1 MSETCLGAPIGASST
16 FQSISFLTICTVSLH
31 FCTDIT
37 TLQTIDW
44 NAMVSLND
52 LETSWKEE
60 TKDSETPIDAN
71 NVAVVANEKGTET
84 PKKSSPDSATT
95 VTPNHGKVGTN
106 DEKERIESS
115 DAFRIRDG
123 GEVLPSA
130 KLETEKSVDSAN
142 LVSPGS
148 QASPRL
154 ASDNISDLMN
164 NVCVIFQSTSKLH
177 SSDAASG
184 AHPFI
189 TLQPS
194 YLRAQNGADVLS
206 RLDEIMNQAI
216 RKSSFSSNPDSASW
230 KDVVKKAF
238 EQSGNETATIPLY
251 MILLLRMKLSIF
263 ESFQQCTADA
273 AQKKASDGATEQEA
287 TSISGLSPMSEVL
300 SRLGSIS
307 EMDAAQLRDI
317 SASSALSDFVKATQK
332 GGHDLMFPLL
342 TILQKVKSSS
352 LSFDDTL
359 ASIDRAVAQVIERF
373 NKKSS
378 EDSTENNQA
387 ETDVSNENP
396 KNNQDASSS
405 TEKADGKATEA
416 MKQTDQ
422 AAPQTA
428 NGKKKKKKKKVR
440 AIVLVVV
447 ETNERRLLTS
457 HLNRNEREAAMV
469 KVKDLRL
476 ISKRQLD
483 NNRALERVHVKA
495 TKYLRPTAN
504 LRKER

>member
-1 MSETCLGAPIGASST
+1 VG
-16 FQSISFLTICTVSLH
+16 
-31 FCTDIT
+31 
-37 TLQTIDW
+37 
-44 NAMVSLND
+44 
-52 LETSWKEE
+52 
-60 TKDSETPIDAN
+60 
-71 NVAVVANEKGTET
+71 NEKGTES
-84 PKKSSPDSATT
+84 PEKSSPDSATT

-106 DEKERIESS
+106 DETERIESS

-123 GEVLPSA
+123 EEVLKGE
-130 KLETEKSVDSAN
+130 KLSVDSEN
-142 LVSPGS
+142 LVSPES
-148 QASPRL
+148 QATTKL
-154 ASDNISDLMN
+154 ASDDISDMMN

-177 SSDAASG
+177 SSDAVSG

-206 RLDEIMNQAI
+206 RMDRSMNQAI
-216 RKSSFSSNPDSASW
+216 RNSSFFSNADSASW
-230 KDVVKKAF
+230 KDVVNKAF
-238 EQSGNETATIPLY
+238 EQSGNETATIPLH

-263 ESFQQCTADA
+263 QSFQQCTVDA
-273 AQKKASDGATEQEA
+273 AHKGASDGATEQEA
-287 TSISGLSPMSEVL
+287 TSISCLSPMSEVL

-317 SASSALSDFVKATQK
+317 SASSALSDIGKATQK
-332 GGHDLMFPLL
+332 GGHDLIFPLL
-342 TILQKVKSSS
+342 SILQKMESSS

-373 NKKSS
+373 NEKGS
-378 EDSTENNQA
+378 EDSSENQA

-396 KNNQDASSS
+396 QNNQDASSS
-405 TEKADGKATEA
+405 IEKADGKAAESMTQTE
-416 MKQTDQ
+416 Q

-447 ETNERRLLTS
+447 ETNERRLLTL

-483 NNRALERVHVKA
+483 NNRAL
-495 TKYLRPTAN
+495 
-504 LRKER
+504 

>member
-1 MSETCLGAPIGASST
+1 
-16 FQSISFLTICTVSLH
+16 
-31 FCTDIT
+31 
-37 TLQTIDW
+37 
-44 NAMVSLND
+44 
-52 LETSWKEE
+52 
-60 TKDSETPIDAN
+60 
-71 NVAVVANEKGTET
+71 
-84 PKKSSPDSATT
+84 
-95 VTPNHGKVGTN
+95 
-106 DEKERIESS
+106 
-115 DAFRIRDG
+115 
-123 GEVLPSA
+123 
-130 KLETEKSVDSAN
+130 
-142 LVSPGS
+142 
-148 QASPRL
+148 
-154 ASDNISDLMN
+154 
-164 NVCVIFQSTSKLH
+164 
-177 SSDAASG
+177 
-184 AHPFI
+184 
-189 TLQPS
+189 
-194 YLRAQNGADVLS
+194 
-206 RLDEIMNQAI
+206 
-216 RKSSFSSNPDSASW
+216 
-230 KDVVKKAF
+230 
-238 EQSGNETATIPLY
+238 

-287 TSISGLSPMSEVL
+287 TSISCLSPMSEVL

-504 LRKER
+504 LIKER

>member
-1 MSETCLGAPIGASST
+1 VLLIRFNRSHFSRFIL
-16 FQSISFLTICTVSLH
+16 FLLCTAITI
-31 FCTDIT
+31 
-37 TLQTIDW
+37 LQTIDW
-44 NAMVSLND
+44 NAMVSLKD

-60 TKDSETPIDAN
+60 TNDSETPFDAN
-71 NVAVVANEKGTET
+71 TVATVANEKGTES

-106 DEKERIESS
+106 DETERIESS

-123 GEVLPSA
+123 EEVLKGE
-130 KLETEKSVDSAN
+130 KLETEKSVDLEN
-142 LVSPGS
+142 LVSPES
-148 QASPRL
+148 QATTKL
-154 ASDNISDLMN
+154 ASDDISDMMN

-177 SSDAASG
+177 SSDAVSG

-206 RLDEIMNQAI
+206 RMDRSMNQAI
-216 RKSSFSSNPDSASW
+216 RNSSFFSNADSASW
-230 KDVVKKAF
+230 KDVVNKAF
-238 EQSGNETATIPLY
+238 EQSGNETATIPLH

-263 ESFQQCTADA
+263 QSFQQCTVDA
-273 AQKKASDGATEQEA
+273 AHKGASDGATEQEA
-287 TSISGLSPMSEVL
+287 TSISCLSPMSEVL

-317 SASSALSDFVKATQK
+317 SASSALSDIGKATQK
-332 GGHDLMFPLL
+332 GGHDLIFPLL
-342 TILQKVKSSS
+342 SILQKMESSS

-373 NKKSS
+373 NEKGS
-378 EDSTENNQA
+378 EDSSENQA

-396 KNNQDASSS
+396 QNNQDASSS
-405 TEKADGKATEA
+405 IEKADGKAAESMTQTE
-416 MKQTDQ
+416 Q

-428 NGKKKKKKKKVR
+428 SGKKKKKKKKVR

-447 ETNERRLLTS
+447 ETN
-457 HLNRNEREAAMV
+457 
-469 KVKDLRL
+469 
-476 ISKRQLD
+476 
-483 NNRALERVHVKA
+483 
-495 TKYLRPTAN
+495 
-504 LRKER
+504 